1 MSFFSRKKDNLKKNE
16 ELADKFL
23 EKELELSGKLSHY
36 RHIIEIYEGSFEK
49 ILNLSNETQAT
60 IITASEILYD
70 IRTEV
75 NTCTKLIHQHDD
87 SEIIDY
93 PNCGICNKSTTTTT
107 ETSRFEKARPLVP
120 YENIK
125 CSLCQFVANSSFC
138 FKFSF
143 FLEKMTW

>member
-1 MSFFSRKKDNLKKNE
+1 MKQNE
-16 ELADKFL
+16 ELANKFM

-87 SEIIDY
+87 SEIIDF
-93 PNCGICNKSTTTTT
+93 PNCGICNKSTTTP
-107 ETSRFEKARPLVP
+107 EISRFEEARPLVP
-120 YENIK
+120 FENIK
-125 CSLCQFVANSSFC
+125 CSLCHFVASEK
-138 FKFSF
+138 KFFIFICKKIIRREIYS
-143 FLEKMTW
+143 TN